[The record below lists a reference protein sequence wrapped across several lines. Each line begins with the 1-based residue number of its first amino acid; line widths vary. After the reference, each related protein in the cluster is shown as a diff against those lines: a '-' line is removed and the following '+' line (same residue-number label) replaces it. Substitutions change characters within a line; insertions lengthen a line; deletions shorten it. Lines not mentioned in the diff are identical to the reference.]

1 MKAIVLKRGREKS
14 LMRKHPW
21 IFSGAIARIE
31 GNPRAGETVDILTAE
46 GALLGRGAYSP
57 RSQMTVRVW
66 TFDPQEEVSPEFFA
80 DRLARAVESRAAL
93 LAGEESHGVRLVN
106 AESDGLPGIIV
117 DRYGEYLV
125 VQFLTT
131 GAEYW
136 KAAIV
141 EALSRF
147 EGVAGVYERSDADV
161 REKEG
166 LPKLAG
172 VLAGAEPPDLVE
184 IREGPCRFLV
194 DLKHGHKTGFYLD
207 QRENRAMIA
216 EFARGAAMLNC
227 FSYTGGFGVAS
238 LAAGAVAATNV
249 DSSAPALDLVLR
261 NAELNGFD
269 ASMLENVDGD
279 AFTVLRKWRDEGRM
293 FDLIVLDPPKFAE
306 STVAARARE
315 PRLQGY
321 QPARLQTPRAGRDT
335 VHLLVLRA
343 HEPGALPEDRLG
355 RGARRRVRSADHQA
369 SRSGVRPS
377 DAPELSREQLPQGIH
392 LQGRELNASAV
403 MDG

>member
-14 LMRKHPW
+14 LMRRHPW
-21 IFSGAIARIE
+21 IFSGAIGRVE
-31 GNPRAGETVDILTAE
+31 GNPRAGETVDILAAE

-66 TFDPQEEVSPEFFA
+66 TFDPQEDVTPEFFA

-93 LAGEESHGVRLVN
+93 LAGEGPRGVRLVN

-136 KAAIV
+136 KATIV
-141 EALSRF
+141 EALSRLD
-147 EGVAGVYERSDADV
+147 GVSGVYERSDADV

-166 LPKLAG
+166 MPKLAG
-172 VLAGAEPPDLVE
+172 VLAGGEPPDLVE

-194 DLKHGHKTGFYLD
+194 DIKRGHKTGFYLD

-227 FSYTGGFGVAS
+227 FSYTGGFGIAA
-238 LAAGAVAATNV
+238 LAAGAAAATNV
-249 DSSAPALDLVLR
+249 DSSAPALDLARR
-261 NAELNGFD
+261 NAELNGID
-269 ASMLENVDGD
+269 ASMLENVEGD
-279 AFTVLRKWRDEGRM
+279 AFTVMRKWRDAGRV

-306 STVAARARE
+306 SKAQLARASRGYKDINWLAF
-315 PRLQGY
+315 RLLGPGGILFTFSCSGLMSPELFQKIVSD
-321 QPARLQTPRAGRDT
+321 AALDAGCEAQIIR
-335 VHLLVLRA
+335 
-343 HEPGALPEDRLG
+343 RLG
-355 RGARRRVRSADHQA
+355 QA
-369 SRSGVRPS
+369 SDHPTLLSF
-377 DAPELSREQLPQGIH
+377 PESSYLKGFICRVV
-392 LQGRELNASAV
+392 N
-403 MDG
+403 

>member
-14 LMRKHPW
+14 LMRRHPW
-21 IFSGAIARIE
+21 IFSGAIARVE
-31 GNPRAGETVDILTAE
+31 GRPRAGETVDILAAE

-80 DRLARAVESRAAL
+80 DRLSRAAESRAAL
-93 LAGEESHGVRLVN
+93 TAGKGPHGVRLVN

-136 KAAIV
+136 KAAVV
-141 EALSRF
+141 EALSRL
-147 EGVAGVYERSDADV
+147 EGVTGVYERSDADV

-166 LPKLAG
+166 LTKLAG

-184 IREGPCRFLV
+184 IREGPCRFFV
-194 DLKHGHKTGFYLD
+194 DIKRGHKTGFYLD

-216 EFARGAAMLNC
+216 EFAREAAMLNC
-227 FSYTGGFGVAS
+227 FSYTGGFGIAA

-249 DSSAPALDLVLR
+249 DSSAPALNLAR
-261 NAELNGFD
+261 QNAELNGID
-269 ASMLENVDGD
+269 ASTIENVEGD
-279 AFTVLRKWRDEGRM
+279 AFTVMRAWRDEGRM
-293 FDLIVLDPPKFAE
+293 FDVIVLDPPKFAE
-306 STVAARARE
+306 SKANLSRASRGYKDINLLAFKLLGPGGILFTFSCSGLMEPELFQKIVSDAA
-315 PRLQGY
+315 LD
-321 QPARLQTPRAGRDT
+321 AGCEAQIIR
-335 VHLLVLRA
+335 
-343 HEPGALPEDRLG
+343 RLG
-355 RGARRRVRSADHQA
+355 QA
-369 SRSGVRPS
+369 SDHPTLLSF
-377 DAPELSREQLPQGIH
+377 PESSYLKGFICRVV
-392 LQGRELNASAV
+392 N
-403 MDG
+403 

>member
-14 LMRKHPW
+14 LMRRHPW

-57 RSQMTVRVW
+57 KSQMTARVW
-66 TFDPQEEVSPEFFA
+66 TFDPQEDVSPEFFA
-80 DRLARAVESRAAL
+80 GRVARAAESRGAL
-93 LAGEESHGVRLVN
+93 VAGEGPPGVRLVN

-141 EALSRF
+141 EALSRL

-184 IREGPCRFLV
+184 IREGPCRYLV
-194 DLKHGHKTGFYLD
+194 DVKRGHKTGFYLD

-216 EFARGAAMLNC
+216 EFARGAAMLNG
-227 FSYTGGFGVAS
+227 FSYTGGFGIAA

-249 DSSAPALDLVLR
+249 DSSAPALDLAMR
-261 NAELNGFD
+261 NAELNGID
-269 ASMLENVDGD
+269 AATIENVEGD
-279 AFTVLRKWRDEGRM
+279 AFAVMRKWRDEGRV
-293 FDLIVLDPPKFAE
+293 FDLVVLDPPKFAE
-306 STVAARARE
+306 SKSQ
-315 PRLQGY
+315 L
-321 QPARLQTPRAGRDT
+321 PRASRGYKDINWLAFR
-335 VHLLVLRA
+335 LLA
-343 HEPGALPEDRLG
+343 PGGILFTFSCSGLMSPELFQKIVSDAALDAGCEAQIVRRLG
-355 RGARRRVRSADHQA
+355 QA
-369 SRSGVRPS
+369 SDHPTLLSF
-377 DAPELSREQLPQGIH
+377 PESSYLKGLVCRVVS
-392 LQGRELNASAV
+392 
-403 MDG
+403 

>member
-14 LMRKHPW
+14 LMRRHPW

-31 GNPRAGETVDILTAE
+31 GNPRAGETVDILTIE
-46 GALLGRGAYSP
+46 GALLGRGAYSS

-80 DRLARAVESRAAL
+80 DRLARAAESRGAL
-93 LAGEESHGVRLVN
+93 TAGEGPHGVRLVN

-125 VQFLTT
+125 AQFLTT

-141 EALSRF
+141 EALSRL
-147 EGVAGVYERSDADV
+147 EGVSGVYERSDADV

-172 VLAGAEPPDLVE
+172 VLAGVEPPDLVE

-216 EFARGAAMLNC
+216 EFARGAAALNC
-227 FSYTGGFGVAS
+227 FSYTGGFGVAA

-249 DSSAPALDLVLR
+249 DSSAPALELAGR

-269 ASMLENVDGD
+269 ASMVENVEGD

-293 FDLIVLDPPKFAE
+293 FDLVVLDPPKFAE
-306 STVAARARE
+306 SKSQLARASRGYKDINLLAF
-315 PRLQGY
+315 RLLGPGGILFTFSCSGLMSPELFQKIVSDAALDAGCEA
-321 QPARLQTPRAGRDT
+321 QIVRRLA
-335 VHLLVLRA
+335 
-343 HEPGALPEDRLG
+343 
-355 RGARRRVRSADHQA
+355 QA
-369 SRSGVRPS
+369 SDHPTLLSF
-377 DAPELSREQLPQGIH
+377 PESSYLKGFICR
-392 LQGRELNASAV
+392 V
-403 MDG
+403 ME

>member
-14 LMRKHPW
+14 LMRRHPW

-57 RSQMTVRVW
+57 KSQMTARVW

-80 DRLARAVESRAAL
+80 GRIARVAESRGAL
-93 LAGEESHGVRLVN
+93 VAGEGPPGVRLVN
-106 AESDGLPGIIV
+106 AESDGLPGIVV

-141 EALSRF
+141 EALSRL

-194 DLKHGHKTGFYLD
+194 DIKRGHKTGFYLD
-207 QRENRAMIA
+207 QRENRATIA

-227 FSYTGGFGVAS
+227 FSYTGGFGIAA
-238 LAAGAVAATNV
+238 LAAGAIAATNV
-249 DSSAPALDLVLR
+249 DSSAPALDLAMR
-261 NAELNGFD
+261 NAELNGID
-269 ASMLENVDGD
+269 ASTIENVEGD
-279 AFTVLRKWRDEGRM
+279 AFAVMRKWRDEGRV
-293 FDLIVLDPPKFAE
+293 FDLVVLDPPKFAE
-306 STVAARARE
+306 SKSQLARASRGYKDINWLAF
-315 PRLQGY
+315 RLLAPGGILFTFSCSGLMSPELFQKIVSD
-321 QPARLQTPRAGRDT
+321 AALDAGCEAQIVR
-335 VHLLVLRA
+335 
-343 HEPGALPEDRLG
+343 RLG
-355 RGARRRVRSADHQA
+355 QA
-369 SRSGVRPS
+369 SDHPTLLSF
-377 DAPELSREQLPQGIH
+377 PESSYLKGFVCRVVS
-392 LQGRELNASAV
+392 
-403 MDG
+403 